1 MIHVSRKPLH
11 LESPYHSPPRGC
23 PAACRGEEAKGD
35 RAEALAKAG
44 TVLRRSFG
52 WLSILCSKLL
62 RRKGATDA
70 LCLGAG
76 SVTMSSLFVL

>member
-1 MIHVSRKPLH
+1 MIRVSRKPLH
-11 LESPYHSPPRGC
+11 LESPYHSPSRGC
-23 PAACRGEEAKGD
+23 PATCRGKEAKGD

-52 WLSILCSKLL
+52 WFSLLSSKHL
-62 RRKGATDA
+62 RRAGATDA

-76 SVTMSSLFVL
+76 SVTMSSLFVM